1 VEVDDVAALGA
12 DRSALDFAAAYGN
25 LATQVQASQR
35 ILAELQGQAIDQT
48 LADRSRLTELQAS
61 LTALQA
67 AVRLLFAPEFASEF
81 APEFAPEFEKP
92 PRLAAIDIEIRKQ
105 LRLIQIDGQF
115 LNTARQPATLTDR
128 LDSIRGHLELLDRY
142 AQGALL
148 LLLPPELQPPAPRS
162 PDPRSPDP
170 QSPDP
175 H

>member
-35 ILAELQGQAIDQT
+35 ILAELQGQAIEQT
-48 LADRSRLTELQAS
+48 LRDRTRLTEVQTHLTELQA
-61 LTALQA
+61 A
-67 AVRLLFAPEFASEF
+67 ASPVFAQ
-81 APEFAPEFEKP
+81 FEKL

-148 LLLPPELQPPAPRS
+148 LLLPPEV
-162 PDPRSPDP
+162 

-175 H
+175 